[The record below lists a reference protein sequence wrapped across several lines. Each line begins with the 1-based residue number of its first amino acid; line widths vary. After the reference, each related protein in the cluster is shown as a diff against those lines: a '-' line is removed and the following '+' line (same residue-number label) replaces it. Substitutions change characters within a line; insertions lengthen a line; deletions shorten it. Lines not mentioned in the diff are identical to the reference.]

1 MFDCSIPLTAPGHPL
16 RQPLHNGGRLRLI
29 SIAACVCC
37 CSLVRV
43 GAAAAALCRCW
54 VYLLPMLLDC
64 CIEGHLAV
72 APLPSL
78 QPTALESGTSLYG
91 NAAAALHAAA
101 SAGLRSSPVL
111 CCLRSWQ
118 PRSSH
123 LQPLQEPSLAVF
135 EGCRLTTCSRQQR
148 LVNGVTTDNPAAAVL
163 LLLNS

>member
-1 MFDCSIPLTAPGHPL
+1 MLGLPAADAARLLHRRPPRGRPAPQPAANSIG
-16 RQPLHNGGRLRLI
+16 
-29 SIAACVCC
+29 
-37 CSLVRV
+37 
-43 GAAAAALCRCW
+43 
-54 VYLLPMLLDC
+54 
-64 CIEGHLAV
+64 
-72 APLPSL
+72 
-78 QPTALESGTSLYG
+78 GTSLNG